1 MKKQKQTKSEKD
13 RRQPNKGPRCVHF
26 IFVSLAT
33 TENKMQRGLY
43 SCLPMP
49 TGLQLTASKHIERE
63 REEAVSGH
71 EDQLA

>member
-1 MKKQKQTKSEKD
+1 MIASGE
-13 RRQPNKGPRCVHF
+13 
-26 IFVSLAT
+26 SLV
-33 TENKMQRGLY
+33 
-43 SCLPMP
+43 LPMP